1 MDRQTTFLLAL
12 GLLIAAAL
20 AVGVSGWVLWARERA
35 LAKIGRAGFPT
46 ATDGAHHREG
56 VEGV

>member
-12 GLLIAAAL
+12 GLLIASAL

-35 LAKIGRAGFPT
+35 LAKIGRTGLPIP
-46 ATDGAHHREG
+46 TDGAHREG
-56 VEGV
+56 VEGA